1 MDNSSIYDSTANK
14 IDPYFD
20 SEGLSP
26 GKDGKGHHLK
36 ISNNSMSLDI
46 DPNSRQ
52 AKYLQK

>member
-52 AKYLQK
+52 AKYL